1 MLGKGKL
8 FKTFGAA
15 AAVAIIASVA
25 QAQEIKLS
33 AINYLP
39 HAVDY
44 GAVFMSWVDDVNK
57 EGAGKV
63 KIEVRAFGSIPV
75 INMAN
80 AVRSGVVD
88 IANVPPAF
96 YQTLLPWADGIKLST
111 ISHAEMHRNG
121 AEAFINAGHNE
132 KVGVEY
138 LTTYGDG
145 DQFVLYLREKAIKKP
160 EDLKGLKI
168 RITPIYRALFTA
180 FGAEVVTIPVAE
192 LPTTLER
199 GVVDGYGWTTLSIR
213 DNGFAKYT
221 KYRIEPGF
229 YTPNNAILV
238 NLAKWRSLPKEVQDF
253 LKRKAIQLATE
264 YPTRYG
270 SAAGAR
276 ARQQVIED
284 GVKIITFEPNDAK
297 RWVETAHRAAWEEI
311 DRIDPVNGPKLRKLI
326 TK

>member
-1 MLGKGKL
+1 MRGKNRLLTK
-8 FKTFGAA
+8 FGS
-15 AAVAIIASVA
+15 AVAVAFVASVA

-44 GAVFMSWVDDVNK
+44 GAVFMSWVEDVNK

-75 INMAN
+75 VNMAN

-88 IANVPPAF
+88 VANVPPAF

-145 DQFVLYLREKAIKKP
+145 DQFVLYLREKAIKRP

-180 FGAEVVTIPVAE
+180 FGAEVITIPVAE

-238 NLAKWRSLPKEVQDF
+238 NLARWRSLPQETRDF
-253 LKRKAIQLATE
+253 LKKKAIQLATE

-270 SAAGAR
+270 SAAVAR

-297 RWVETAHRAAWEEI
+297 RWIETAHGAAWAEI

>member
-1 MLGKGKL
+1 MLRRLVAKV
-8 FKTFGAA
+8 GALA
-15 AAVAIIASVA
+15 AFAMLASGA
-25 QAQEIKLS
+25 GAQEIKLS

-44 GAVFMSWVDDVNK
+44 GAVFMSWVDEVNK

-63 KIEVRAFGSIPV
+63 KIEVRPFGSIPV

-96 YQTLLPWADGIKLST
+96 YQTLLPWADGIKLAT
-111 ISHAEMHRNG
+111 ISHAEMHKNG
-121 AEAFINAGHNE
+121 AEAFINAAHNE

-145 DQFVLYLREKAIKKP
+145 DQFVLYLREKPIQKP

-192 LPTTLER
+192 VPTALER

-221 KYRIEPGF
+221 KYRVEPGF

-238 NLAKWRSLPKEVQDF
+238 NLAKWRSLPEDVRDF
-253 LKRKAIQLATE
+253 LKKKAIQLATE
-264 YPTRYG
+264 YPQKYG
-270 SAAGAR
+270 AAAGAR

-284 GVKIITFEPNDAK
+284 GVKIITLAPEDAK
-297 RWVETAHRAAWEEI
+297 RWIETAHRAAWEEI
-311 DRIDPVNGPKLRKLI
+311 ERIDPVNGPKLRALI
-326 TK
+326 TKK

>member
-1 MLGKGKL
+1 MTKRFVAKIGALAAFAMLAS
-8 FKTFGAA
+8 GAG
-15 AAVAIIASVA
+15 
-25 QAQEIKLS
+25 AQEIKLS

-44 GAVFMSWVDDVNK
+44 GAVFMSWVDEVNK

-63 KIEVRAFGSIPV
+63 KIEVRPFGSIP
-75 INMAN
+75 IMNIAT
-80 AVRSGVVD
+80 AVRTGVVD
-88 IANVPPAF
+88 VANIPPAF

-111 ISHAEMHRNG
+111 ISHAEMHKNG

-145 DQFVLYLREKAIKKP
+145 DQFVLYLRDKPIAKP

-168 RITPIYRALFTA
+168 RITPIYRALFTH
-180 FGAEVVTIPVAE
+180 FGAEVVSMPPAE
-192 LPTTLER
+192 VPTALER

-213 DNGFAKYT
+213 DNGYSKYT
-221 KYRIEPGF
+221 KFRIEPGF

-238 NLAKWRSLPKEVQDF
+238 NLTKWRSLPQDVRDF

-264 YPTRYG
+264 YPQKYG
-270 SAAGAR
+270 TAASAR

-284 GVKIITFEPNDAK
+284 GIKIVTFAPEDAK
-297 RWVETAHRAAWEEI
+297 RWVDAAHRVAWGEI
-311 DRIDPVNGPKLRKLI
+311 DRIDPVNGPKLRELI
-326 TK
+326 TKK

>member
-1 MLGKGKL
+1 MLGKGRL
-8 FKTFGAA
+8 FKKFGAA
-15 AAVAIIASVA
+15 AAVAFIASVA

-44 GAVFMSWVDDVNK
+44 GAVFMSWVDEVNK

-253 LKRKAIQLATE
+253 LKKKAIQLATE

-270 SAAGAR
+270 RAAGAR

-284 GVKIITFEPNDAK
+284 GVKIITFERTTPSAGSRPRIARRGRKSTASIPSTGPNS
-297 RWVETAHRAAWEEI
+297 
-311 DRIDPVNGPKLRKLI
+311 GS
-326 TK
+326 

>member
-1 MLGKGKL
+1 VRNRLVAKV
-8 FKTFGAA
+8 GAA
-15 AAVAIIASVA
+15 AAVAMFASA
-25 QAQEIKLS
+25 APAQEVKLS

-44 GAVFMSWVDDVNK
+44 GAVFMSWVDEVNK
-57 EGAGKV
+57 EGVGKV
-63 KIEVRAFGSIPV
+63 KIEVRPFGSIPV

-88 IANVPPAF
+88 MANVPPAF

-145 DQFVLYLREKAIKKP
+145 DQFVLYLREKAIKRP

-168 RITPIYRALFTA
+168 RITPIYRALFTS
-180 FGAEVVTIPVAE
+180 FGAEVITIPVAE

-238 NLAKWRSLPKEVQDF
+238 NLTKWRSMPQAAKDF
-253 LKRKAIQLATE
+253 LKQKAIQLATE
-264 YPTRYG
+264 YPEKYG
-270 SAAGAR
+270 KAAVAR
-276 ARQQVIED
+276 ARQQVIDD
-284 GVKIITFEPNDAK
+284 GIKIITFEPADAK
-297 RWVETAHRAAWEEI
+297 RWIETAHRAAWEEI

>member
-1 MLGKGKL
+1 MLTIPRRL
-8 FKTFGAA
+8 TRLGAA
-15 AAVAIIASVA
+15 AAVAFAASVA
-25 QAQEIKLS
+25 QAQEVKLS
-33 AINYLP
+33 AINYRP

-44 GAVFMSWVDDVNK
+44 GAVFMAWVDEVNK

-63 KIEVRAFGSIPV
+63 KIEVRPFGSIPV

-88 IANVPPAF
+88 MGNVPPAF

-111 ISHAEMHRNG
+111 VSHAEMHKNG

-145 DQFVLYLREKAIKKP
+145 DQFVLYLREKPIKRP
-160 EDLKGLKI
+160 DDLKGLKI
-168 RITPIYRALFTA
+168 RIAPVYRALFTS
-180 FGAEVVTIPVAE
+180 FGAEVITIP
-192 LPTTLER
+192 LPEISTALER
-199 GVVDGYGWTTLSIR
+199 GIVDGYGWNSLSIR
-213 DNGFAKYT
+213 DNGFEKYT
-221 KYRIEPGF
+221 KYRVEPGF

-238 NLAKWRSLPKEVQDF
+238 NLAKWRSMPKAAQDF
-253 LKRKAIQLATE
+253 LKQKAIQLATE
-264 YPTRYG
+264 YPKKYG
-270 SAAGAR
+270 GAAGAR

-284 GVKIITFEPNDAK
+284 GIKIITFEPADAK
-297 RWVETAHRAAWEEI
+297 RWIETAHRAAWEEI